1 MKSSWPLLALLIVG
15 CTPSTEVVEG
25 SSSTAAVNA
34 EAPYV
39 WGNKTFPK
47 SIGISNSFNSDE
59 KLAMT
64 QMGAA
69 WTSSVS
75 ARDPFFSFSDLPNN
89 NYNLERNDGVLGI
102 YRVDDWNENF
112 TPNDQ
117 VAPIA
122 ITQLFG
128 RRYNTGS
135 ANEYVSIEHADIL
148 INYDDFS
155 FSSEQDPS
163 EKDSIE
169 YDLHTVVLHEM
180 GHFLGLSH
188 IPTYSLRPNS
198 ESLSSRSTYKASSV
212 MYPSIDFSEIKR
224 VPKDKD
230 KTALSSKY
238 SLSGLAASAIA
249 VESPYKPNAKDLG
262 KNVKVVIEL
271 MANGECHHKMDGVS
285 IGHHS
290 IKLK

>member
-1 MKSSWPLLALLIVG
+1 MKSSWPLLALLIVS

-75 ARDPFFSFSDLPNN
+75 AGDPFFSFSDLPNN

-155 FSSEQDPS
+155 FSSEQDPLQ
-163 EKDSIE
+163 KDSIE